1 MDKNRYLHSLQHL
14 STIRV
19 SVELGLCVQVSGEP
33 ADYLLTQSIPGE
45 TDVCDVSTCACS
57 PHLPISFHIVF
68 LCFVFSGVSS
78 N

>member
-45 TDVCDVSTCACS
+45 TER
-57 PHLPISFHIVF
+57 
-68 LCFVFSGVSS
+68 GERGGGGGGGGG
-78 N
+78 